1 MRRQGVTEVGKAGRV
16 VAAGRRGVVHIV
28 RGEGVGRPTVRAKVR
43 VGGRRGDDG
52 MWLDGFGVWYYE
64 VIIVILIVDGS
75 AVYRF
80 VGSIVD
86 GR

>member
-16 VAAGRRGVVHIV
+16 VAAGRGGVVHIV